1 MTKLAKQISI
11 QKNLFTY
18 NNTLFEKLYNHPQN
32 IKYRFFFDEDYD
44 YVESVELINK
54 LNKITN

>member
-54 LNKITN
+54 LK